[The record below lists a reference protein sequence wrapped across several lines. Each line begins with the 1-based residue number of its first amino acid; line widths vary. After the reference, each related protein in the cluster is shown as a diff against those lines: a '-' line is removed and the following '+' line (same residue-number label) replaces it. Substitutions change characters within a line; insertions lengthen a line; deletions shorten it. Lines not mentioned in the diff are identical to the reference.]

1 MMELFLTL
9 LSGIGWTLVYIDS
22 IRKGFKDK
30 TYAIPLYALGLNFA
44 WEVIYT
50 FRDISTAGVQGIV
63 NLIWMLCDAVIVV
76 TYFKYGKREFPENA
90 KKYFLPFSI
99 LSFAACVVFQV
110 AFLLQFPEG
119 IEAATYSALAQ
130 NAAMS
135 ILFVIMLFR
144 RDSTR
149 GQSML
154 IAVAKWIGTLAPTL
168 LLGVVTQFNI
178 YVILTG
184 IICSVFDILYIVML
198 KQKLEEEKKTTK

>member
-1 MMELFLTL
+1 M
-9 LSGIGWTLVYIDS
+9 
-22 IRKGFKDK
+22 
-30 TYAIPLYALGLNFA
+30 
-44 WEVIYT
+44 
-50 FRDISTAGVQGIV
+50 
-63 NLIWMLCDAVIVV
+63 
-76 TYFKYGKREFPENA
+76 
-90 KKYFLPFSI
+90 
-99 LSFAACVVFQV
+99 FQL

-119 IEAATYSALAQ
+119 IEAATYSAFAQ

-135 ILFVIMLFR
+135 ILFVVMLFR

-184 IICSVFDILYIVML
+184 AICTVFDVLYIVL
-198 KQKLEEEKKTTK
+198 LGKKLKEEKQKA

>member
-1 MMELFLTL
+1 MELFLTL

-22 IRKGFKDK
+22 IRKGFKDN

-50 FRDISTAGVQGIV
+50 VRDIGSADVQGIV
-63 NLIWMLCDAVIVV
+63 NLIWMLCDAAIVM
-76 TYFKYGKREFPENA
+76 TYFKYGKREYPENA

-99 LSFAACVVFQV
+99 LSFAVCAVFQV

-119 IEAATYSALAQ
+119 LEAATYSAFAQ

-135 ILFVIMLFR
+135 ILFVAMLFR
-144 RDSTR
+144 RNSTR

-178 YVILTG
+178 YVILMG
-184 IICSVFDILYIVML
+184 IICSVFDILYIVLL
-198 KQKLEEEKKTTK
+198 KQKLAEEKATS

>member
-1 MMELFLTL
+1 MELFLTL

-30 TYAIPLYALGLNFA
+30 TYAIPLYALGLNFV

-90 KKYFLPFSI
+90 KKYFVPFSI
-99 LSFAACVVFQV
+99 LSFAACVAFQA

-119 IEAATYSALAQ
+119 IEAATYSAFAQ

-135 ILFVIMLFR
+135 ILFVVMLFR
-144 RDSTR
+144 RNSTR

-198 KQKLEEEKKTTK
+198 KQKMAEEKRAA

>member
-1 MMELFLTL
+1 MELFLTL

-22 IRKGFKDK
+22 IRKGFKDN

-50 FRDISTAGVQGIV
+50 VRDIGSADVQGIV
-63 NLIWMLCDAVIVV
+63 NLIWMLCDAAIVM
-76 TYFKYGKREFPENA
+76 TYFKYGKREYPENA

-99 LSFAACVVFQV
+99 LSFAVCAVFQV
-110 AFLLQFPEG
+110 AFLLQFPKG
-119 IEAATYSALAQ
+119 LEAATYSAFAQ

-135 ILFVIMLFR
+135 ILFVAMLFR
-144 RDSTR
+144 RNSTR

-178 YVILTG
+178 YVILMG
-184 IICSVFDILYIVML
+184 IICSVFDILYIVLL
-198 KQKLEEEKKTTK
+198 KQKLAEEKATS